1 MENDVG
7 AGPVQCARDGGTD
20 APRRSGDERRPAAQR
35 SVRAR
40 SVGLQDG
47 AADRGARHGPPSTRT
62 IHEANE
68 PLPQQVLRDAGP
80 ANLSEGHAGCAA

>member
-1 MENDVG
+1 
-7 AGPVQCARDGGTD
+7 
-20 APRRSGDERRPAAQR
+20 
-35 SVRAR
+35 VRAR

-47 AADRGARHGPPSTRT
+47 AADREARHGPPSTRT